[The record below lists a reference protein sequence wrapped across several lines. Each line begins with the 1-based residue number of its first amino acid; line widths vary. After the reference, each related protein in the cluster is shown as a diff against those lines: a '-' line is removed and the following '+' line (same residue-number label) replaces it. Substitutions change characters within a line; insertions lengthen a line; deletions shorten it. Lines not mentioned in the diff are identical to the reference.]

1 MPKNY
6 RGGRGGGTDI
16 PTSSMMAPVTK
27 TRESAAKTAQY
38 DAEFNALRSRFQDKY
53 GWKLD
58 DNLRDQ
64 QDWRT
69 VRDSIYGV
77 ESVLKDFPGAQQ
89 YLAGGGLK
97 SESLSLNTLGDA
109 NLGTGQIRLNN
120 SYMRDQRTLG
130 LVMQRT
136 AQEGFHPSGSAAQG
150 VATHETGHL
159 LVTALT
165 RKTGMSYD
173 DTASDIVKTAF
184 RSAPA
189 QAYARSLGIRS
200 NATRQMA
207 GTISQYAIENY
218 HETIAEAV
226 SDWRTNGSQANPFS
240 RVIVRELK
248 NRFK

>member
-6 RGGRGGGTDI
+6 RGGRGGGTSI
-16 PTSSMMAPVTK
+16 PSSSMMAPVAK

-38 DAEFNALRSRFQDKY
+38 NAEFNTLKNRFQNQY
-53 GWKLD
+53 GWALD
-58 DNLRDQ
+58 DNLRKE

-130 LVMQRT
+130 LVMNRT
-136 AQEGFHPSGSAAQG
+136 AQAGFHPTGSAAQG

-159 LVTALT
+159 LVTALS

-173 DTASDIVKTAF
+173 ETARSVVTTAF
-184 RSAPA
+184 RSSPA
-189 QAYARSLGIRS
+189 QAYARNIGIRG

-207 GTISQYAIENY
+207 GTISAYAIENY

-226 SDWRTNGSQANPFS
+226 SDWRANGSRANVFS
-240 RVIVRELK
+240 RAIVRELK
-248 NRFK
+248 GRFK